1 MAMLQWIRCIG
12 GVVFLSITG
21 LLAQNA
27 LPTALDI
34 GQTYERVVVVCPL
47 IGKGTYADPRR
58 PAIVPANLK
67 HDAKEREKAFGT
79 DVVMAYAW
87 VPGDDGKSAI
97 VEVVVRDTAAMKEF
111 LREAGKVAAL
121 SVFERGKQTPAAL
134 DAELRKVKKDF
145 NRRYLRAVA
154 P

>member
-1 MAMLQWIRCIG
+1 MIG
-12 GVVFLSITG
+12 TDFG
-21 LLAQNA
+21 LVAQNA

-34 GQTYERVVVVCPL
+34 GQTYERVVIVCPL
-47 IGKGTYADPRR
+47 IGKGTSADPRR
-58 PAIVPANLK
+58 PTIVPANLK
-67 HDAKEREKAFGT
+67 NDAKEREKAFGT

-97 VEVVVRDTAAMKEF
+97 VEIVVRDTAAMKEF

-121 SVFERGKQTPAAL
+121 SVLERGKQTPAAL
-134 DAELRKVKKDF
+134 DSELRKVKKDF

>member
-1 MAMLQWIRCIG
+1 MVRMICCIG
-12 GVVFLSITG
+12 WFVSISLG
-21 LLAQNA
+21 PLVAQNA

-58 PAIVPANLK
+58 PEIVPAKLK
-67 HDAKEREKAFGT
+67 HDAKEREKAVGL
-79 DVVMAYAW
+79 DVVMAYTW
-87 VPGDDGKSAI
+87 VPSDDGKSAI

-111 LREAGKVAAL
+111 LREAGKVAAVSL
-121 SVFERGKQTPAAL
+121 FERGKQTPAAL
-134 DAELRKVKKDF
+134 DTELRKVKKDF
-145 NRRYLRAVA
+145 DRRSLRAVA

>member
-1 MAMLQWIRCIG
+1 MVRMNCCIG
-12 GVVFLSITG
+12 WFVSISLG
-21 LLAQNA
+21 PLVAQNA

-58 PAIVPANLK
+58 PEIVPAKLK
-67 HDAKEREKAFGT
+67 HDAKEREKAVGL
-79 DVVMAYAW
+79 DVVMAYTW
-87 VPGDDGKSAI
+87 VPSDDGKSAI

-111 LREAGKVAAL
+111 LREAGKVAAVSL
-121 SVFERGKQTPAAL
+121 FERGKQTPAAL
-134 DAELRKVKKDF
+134 DTELRKVKKDF
-145 NRRYLRAVA
+145 DRRSLRAVA

>member
-1 MAMLQWIRCIG
+1 MLQKICCIG
-12 GVVFLSITG
+12 GVVLVSLSS
-21 LLAQNA
+21 LVAQNA

-47 IGKGTYADPRR
+47 TSKGTYADPRR
-58 PAIVPANLK
+58 PEIVPAKLK
-67 HDAKEREKAFGT
+67 QDAKEREKAVGL

-87 VPGDDGKSAI
+87 VPSDDGKSAI
-97 VEVVVRDTAAMKEF
+97 VEIVVRDPAAMKEF
-111 LREAGKVAAL
+111 LREAGKVAAVTL
-121 SVFERGKQTPAAL
+121 FERGKQTPAVL
-134 DAELRKVKKDF
+134 DTELRKVKKDF

>member
-1 MAMLQWIRCIG
+1 MLHRICCIG
-12 GVVFLSITG
+12 GFVCFSLSS
-21 LLAQNA
+21 LVAQNA

-58 PAIVPANLK
+58 PEIVPASLK
-67 HDAKEREKAFGT
+67 HDAKDREKAIGL

-87 VPGDDGKSAI
+87 VPSDDGKSAI
-97 VEVVVRDTAAMKEF
+97 VEIVVRDPAAMKEF
-111 LREAGKVAAL
+111 LREAGKVAAVTL
-121 SVFERGKQTPAAL
+121 FERGKQTPAAL
-134 DAELRKVKKDF
+134 DTELRKVKKDF